1 MKPRHIMASV
11 GISIALVLSVPALC
25 LSQNPSMGV
34 VTADA
39 PVFLFPDA
47 TRTPLTILVKGTTVR
62 VLQRQGNWYRVV
74 FRDARFG
81 DRTGYISADSLEIQQ
96 SAKPPT
102 QAGPRSPERPPSVP
116 SGAARPPAQRK
127 AGTRT
132 ARAPF
137 TISINGGLQTT
148 SRGFVSAS
156 TFDRFAETGK
166 LNSTYSGD
174 QPVMFDIAM
183 QVGVWRTLSAGIA
196 ATQAS
201 KPLEGDVTAE
211 IPHPFFFDRPRT
223 VIGTAPNLRR
233 KEIAAHIDASWS
245 TPATRSTRVAIFAGP
260 SYFKVTQG
268 LVTDLTAA
276 EVYPYDTAS
285 FESVTT
291 IEAAQSKWGFN
302 VGFDVTQRLSRYFGV
317 GVIGRYSRASFK
329 FPIVAGQ
336 DVAIKAGG
344 VQLGG
349 GVRLQF

>member
-1 MKPRHIMASV
+1 MRPRHLMACAGV
-11 GISIALVLSVPALC
+11 SIALVLSVPDLC
-25 LSQNPSMGV
+25 LSQSRSPGV

-47 TRTPLTILVKGTTVR
+47 TRTPLTILVKGTTVS
-62 VLQRQGNWYRVV
+62 VLARQGNWYRVE

-81 DRTGYISADSLEIQQ
+81 VRTGYISADSLDVQQ

-102 QAGPRSPERPPSVP
+102 LAGPRSQEAPPSGP
-116 SGAARPPAQRK
+116 SGAAQRPPPRRA
-127 AGTRT
+127 AART
-132 ARAPF
+132 PRAPV

-148 SRGFVSAS
+148 SRGFASAS

-174 QPVMFDIAM
+174 RPLMYDVAAQA
-183 QVGVWRTLSAGIA
+183 GVWRGLSIGIA

-223 VIGTAPNLRR
+223 VTGAAPNLRR
-233 KEIAAHIDASWS
+233 KEIAAHLDASWS
-245 TPATRSTRVAIFAGP
+245 TPTTSSTRVAIFAGP

-291 IEAAQSKWGFN
+291 VEAAQSRWGFN

-336 DVAIKAGG
+336 NVDIDAGG
-344 VQLGG
+344 LQLGG